1 MESLKE
7 HDRVERDRVKKNC
20 LEYFRQSPIWG
31 KVLKGF
37 RDKYRSYGKFSG
49 KVILNDVGTKD
60 IERLEGFFGNNFHGC
75 KSIVISAEKF
85 RKALKASKYEI
96 VSPEE
101 LLEGLF
107 GEEIVGKQE
116 QIAVRE
122 REKGEIIENFIEYY
136 SSTPAGKQPDE
147 IFRLVKCGANE
158 ELSNWKR
165 TLWLAAEIYNNLPC
179 RNGKRM
185 YLAVFAAMLIG
196 NPHAFDRG
204 TKEGELLYRVILKDL
219 ELREIEVGTSGMFP
233 AYKRQRSYLAAGIML
248 DDISN
253 YAMLYNVRAIKNDGM
268 PHKGM
273 EGFSAESDIV
283 QVPLNVVAEWKEIL
297 CPNGKIHIVE
307 NPSVFAVLCENND
320 MSHEDGTGVSYVPH
334 GDRVGADD
342 TVHYEGARTNDVGK
356 AYMCMNGQPRLAGLM
371 VLDLLAKSG
380 TEVYYS
386 GDLDP
391 ESILIAQKL
400 SQYYEGKFN
409 FKHMGEEDYEKCKS
423 EKRISPKRLKMLG
436 KITDERLRPVAERIA
451 KCEMAGYQEKLI
463 EM

>member
-101 LLEGLF
+101 LLEGFF

-307 NPSVFAVLCENND
+307 NPSVFEIGRAHV
-320 MSHEDGTGVSYVPH
+320 
-334 GDRVGADD
+334 
-342 TVHYEGARTNDVGK
+342 
-356 AYMCMNGQPRLAGLM
+356 
-371 VLDLLAKSG
+371 
-380 TEVYYS
+380 
-386 GDLDP
+386 
-391 ESILIAQKL
+391 
-400 SQYYEGKFN
+400 
-409 FKHMGEEDYEKCKS
+409 
-423 EKRISPKRLKMLG
+423 
-436 KITDERLRPVAERIA
+436 
-451 KCEMAGYQEKLI
+451 
-463 EM
+463 

>member
-1 MESLKE
+1 M
-7 HDRVERDRVKKNC
+7 
-20 LEYFRQSPIWG
+20 
-31 KVLKGF
+31 
-37 RDKYRSYGKFSG
+37 
-49 KVILNDVGTKD
+49 
-60 IERLEGFFGNNFHGC
+60 
-75 KSIVISAEKF
+75 
-85 RKALKASKYEI
+85 
-96 VSPEE
+96 
-101 LLEGLF
+101 
-107 GEEIVGKQE
+107 
-116 QIAVRE
+116 
-122 REKGEIIENFIEYY
+122 
-136 SSTPAGKQPDE
+136 
-147 IFRLVKCGANE
+147 KCGANE

-219 ELREIEVGTSGMFP
+219 ELRKIEVGTSGMFP

-297 CPNGKIHIVE
+297 CPNRKIHIVE
-307 NPSVFAVLCENND
+307 NPSVFAVLC
-320 MSHEDGTGVSYVPH
+320 
-334 GDRVGADD
+334 D
-342 TVHYEGARTNDVGK
+342 TIHYEGARTDDVGK

-391 ESILIAQKL
+391 EGILIAQKL